1 MVDNFKAI
9 KLCHVNAFVQIP
21 IQKGIFDAHLVYF
34 KVKCYSKWQECMY
47 RNKFHHKHE
56 CFIEI
61 NAMSLR
67 KPFSH

>member
-1 MVDNFKAI
+1 
-9 KLCHVNAFVQIP
+9 
-21 IQKGIFDAHLVYF
+21 
-34 KVKCYSKWQECMY
+34 MY